1 MEVKLW
7 NDKREREMFD
17 NFAELF
23 AIIKATERLE
33 KAYVRDIISAQEYE
47 LECQKL
53 IAHFKTLAST
63 LKDTVPSIER
73 FADTYKMECPA
84 ALNRLVVSGVP
95 ATVEHRATAAATAST
110 SAAAV
115 AECVQNFITSMD
127 SLKLNMVAVDQVHPL
142 LSDLYASL
150 NKLTILP
157 PDFEGKIK
165 MKEWIARLSKMG
177 AADEL
182 TEQQARQLHF
192 DLESSY
198 NSFMA
203 ALPNAGTWLSGQY
216 LYIKSEFRSF
226 FSVLYLVMNLVDWR
240 KGIFYLVTA
249 YTFLMLDPWISTNDG
264 FVLIIEVLFVI
275 VDEFSA
281 FVFLPAVDCFLVWF
295 EFLGLTSKGE
305 IS

>member
-7 NDKREREMFD
+7 NDKREREMYE

-23 AIIKATERLE
+23 AIIKATEKLE
-33 KAYVRDIISAQEYE
+33 KAYVRDIISPAEYE
-47 LECQKL
+47 PECQKL

-73 FADTYKMECPA
+73 FHDTYKMDCPA
-84 ALNRLVVSGVP
+84 ALNRLITSGVP
-95 ATVEHRATAAATAST
+95 ATVEHRVAAAMSSTTT
-110 SAAAV
+110 SAATV
-115 AECVQNFITSMD
+115 AECVQNFITAMD

-142 LSDLYASL
+142 LSDLSASL

-157 PDFEGKIK
+157 TDFEGKTK

-203 ALPNAGTWLSGQY
+203 ALPTAG
-216 LYIKSEFRSF
+216 
-226 FSVLYLVMNLVDWR
+226 
-240 KGIFYLVTA
+240 A
-249 YTFLMLDPWISTNDG
+249 
-264 FVLIIEVLFVI
+264 
-275 VDEFSA
+275 
-281 FVFLPAVDCFLVWF
+281 
-295 EFLGLTSKGE
+295 
-305 IS
+305 